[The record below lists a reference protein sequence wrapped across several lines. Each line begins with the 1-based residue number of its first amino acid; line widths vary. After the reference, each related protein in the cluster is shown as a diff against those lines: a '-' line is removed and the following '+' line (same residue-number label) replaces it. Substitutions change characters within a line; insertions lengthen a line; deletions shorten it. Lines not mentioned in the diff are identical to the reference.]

1 MMPTMLKFRRESYS
15 FWLAFRRA
23 LINEKDTLVG
33 RDVESLDVEMP
44 SLARSD
50 ITSDNSRAILDDLVK
65 GCLHV
70 AASQWSD
77 FEGDPLWKFFGS
89 FNTRIRRS
97 RYGSPSIEERERN
110 EPYATRIERIIEVL
124 EELIIS
130 GDTTYCGTLFEDIL
144 KASQSEPV
152 GKTIVNLYAH
162 LLPPLCKLLSKLN
175 QDIFAPPFVDFLQ
188 KIIAMYLKNV
198 LGDKNQLHHCFL
210 RSVACREK
218 CDDCCLLDAFIL
230 DPTTTSKTFRL
241 GYYEPA
247 LRRQQHLDGRIST
260 AEDVCSSETGRK
272 SDEYWLKVTKNPKI
286 IEGLQWE
293 TRLHNAINFLASI
306 GTDDVIAQIMGPRYQ
321 DVTQALSGE
330 KPFDGSV
337 LAKRTGSRTAH
348 ARKRRKT

>member
-1 MMPTMLKFRRESYS
+1 MMPGMLKLRRDSYS

-23 LINEKDTLVG
+23 LIEERDTLVG
-33 RDVESLDVEMP
+33 HEVQSLGVETLSP
-44 SLARSD
+44 AATD
-50 ITSDNSRAILDDLVK
+50 ITSDNSRAIFDDLIK
-65 GCLHV
+65 ECLHV
-70 AASQWSD
+70 AAYQWSD
-77 FEGDPLWKFFGS
+77 FDVDPLWAVFGNAS
-89 FNTRIRRS
+89 IRRS
-97 RYGSPSIEERERN
+97 RYGSTSIEERN
-110 EPYATRIERIIEVL
+110 EPYATWIERIIEVL

-130 GDTTYCGTLFEDIL
+130 GDMSFCGTLFEDVL
-144 KASQSEPV
+144 KTSQSESV

-162 LLPPLCKLLSKLN
+162 LLPPLFKLLSKLN
-175 QDIFAPPFVDFLQ
+175 QDISAPPFVDFLQ

-198 LGDKNQLHHCFL
+198 LGDKNRLHHCLL

-241 GYYEPA
+241 GYYDPA
-247 LRRQQHLDGRIST
+247 RRRQRHLDDCIS
-260 AEDVCSSETGRK
+260 AAKDVCSSEMGSR
-272 SDEYWLKVTKNPKI
+272 SDEYVLKVTKNPKI

-293 TRLHNAINFLASI
+293 TRLQNATDFLASI

-330 KPFDGSV
+330 KPFGSV
-337 LAKRTGSRTAH
+337 SAKRTGSRTVR